1 MFHPNVNHIRRQVL
15 ICISLMFV
23 HCCVFDT
30 LCVLSASPSLS
41 SSQDD
46 SSLQLRKYSTQY
58 DNFIQSRRRVLKG
71 RRESIRKVYKEL
83 VQRAAGLAVSEYND
97 DSVFVPHDDDGSNK
111 IIDSF
116 ARGESKMVSKSKVTF
131 RSNFQSSWPCDEN
144 TLTLNGSGSVIRLA
158 ILMVSTISNG
168 FLAFVGTLRLL
179 APLIVARRV
188 LLGVFRFFLDYATG
202 RYFRKT
208 YSKLERIYM
217 HYYELPAAIRSC
229 SRCLSQAV
237 TYILLS
243 RVTSCANVC
252 IPTYLKATTI
262 TEGLE
267 GLDKDQVTYFC
278 TLIWVTSI
286 VWVGHK
292 IASMVAIWGG
302 PLRIQVKNHPI
313 RSKRSAIRAF
323 VRPWHIL
330 QLMSRPDEWLNTFT
344 LWNGATEQSPFS
356 PNRMLFPATW
366 KPLRLM
372 QILVIA
378 KVS

>member
-1 MFHPNVNHIRRQVL
+1 MFHPNVIRIRRQVL

-23 HCCVFDT
+23 HCYVFGT
-30 LCVLSASPSLS
+30 LCVSSASPSL

-58 DNFIQSRRRVLKG
+58 DNFIQSRRRVLQG

-83 VQRAAGLAVSEYND
+83 VQRAMGSAVSEYND
-97 DSVFVPHDDDGSNK
+97 DSVFVPHD
-111 IIDSF
+111 IDSF
-116 ARGESKMVSKSKVTF
+116 ARGESKMVSKSKVIL
-131 RSNFQSSWPCDEN
+131 RSNFQSSSPCDEN

-158 ILMVSTISNG
+158 ILMVSTLSNG

-208 YSKLERIYM
+208 YSKLERLYM

-252 IPTYLKATTI
+252 IPTYLKATTM
-262 TEGLE
+262 TEDLE
-267 GLDKDQVTYFC
+267 GLDTDEVTYFC

-286 VWVGHK
+286 VWIGHK

-378 KVS
+378 RVS